1 MHMVLRRLFCVLLIF
16 ALTPFAFANVVE
28 SFDWLVRG
36 SQHKWLDTLQGEFG
50 TPNTEMPEGMAVV
63 AIELGGDRMQVLV
76 IGPVS
81 GNARKYADA
90 IDQWRQRIGL
100 KGDVLF
106 SQENDCAAATYSFQ
120 TNKLWATST
129 EIRVNLRA
137 LFQYLTPLEKSVSLT
152 LRVRQTSKIDGLPD
166 PNYTSTSGIRYWKFE
181 QSDTAP
187 TEVTARITA
196 GPNDGIFAMIWLGFM
211 PVVNWILAPLSWF
224 VSVRF
229 GSNIREKREAYR
241 KALMYGVFGSIVF
254 HAIWSMF
261 VLFNRTFDPIAQVWF
276 AERFS
281 AVAIPVVL
289 LGLPIGIFPLFL
301 LSKWEKKLFGPAED
315 EVVIDAPKVI
325 ESIDPEGEK
334 QRKKLKVWIK
344 VGFLIAAMPFYFMSS
359 WLPKGVPIREVGGLI
374 GVCLA
379 FILPDLITMVLDRKR
394 AKVVESNPK
403 IIELEARLQSR
414 GSEVNKLMNS
424 SAKFRIGTSAIM
436 GMGAYAGFSGVV
448 TVGANLM
455 ELLADEEL
463 DFILA
468 HEVAHIKLSHPRRRI
483 LIGAVPLLLTLP
495 VMIFL
500 SLTNNTRGVVVAMLF
515 TFPLM
520 LLSIPLMSRL
530 NKMQEFQCD
539 QLAITTLRN
548 KDAAKSALKKSTA
561 ASTMPGVHSID
572 SETHPSIQRRLKAID
587 EIVI

>member
-16 ALTPFAFANVVE
+16 ALTPFAFAKVTE

-36 SQHKWLDTLQGEFG
+36 PQHKWLDTLQGEFG

-76 IGPVS
+76 VGPVS

-106 SQENDCAAATYSFQ
+106 SQENDSAAATYSFQ

-137 LFQYLTPLEKSVSLT
+137 LFQYLTPLEKAVSLT

-181 QSDTAP
+181 QADTAP

-241 KALMYGVFGSIVF
+241 KALMYGVFGSIIF

-334 QRKKLKVWIK
+334 QHKKLKLWAS
-344 VGFLIAAMPFYFMSS
+344 VGCIVAAIPFYTMRS
-359 WLPKGVPIREVGGLI
+359 WLPKDVSFREYGSMIGIFVLI
-374 GVCLA
+374 M
-379 FILPDLITMVLDRKR
+379 LPRLIHSRLDQKR
-394 AKVVESNPK
+394 AKVVDASSK
-403 IIELEARLQSR
+403 VIELEARLQLR

-424 SAKFRIGTSAIM
+424 SAKFRIGTSADI
-436 GMGAYAGFSGVV
+436 GVGAFAGTGGVV
-448 TVGANLM
+448 TISANLV

-468 HEVAHIKLSHPRRRI
+468 HEVAHIQLSHPRNRI
-483 LIGAVPLLLTLP
+483 LFSFVPVVLTFPL
-495 VMIFL
+495 VIFL
-500 SLTNNTRGVVVAMLF
+500 FSTRNSRGVAVAMLV
-515 TFPLM
+515 TCLLM
-520 LLSIPLMSRL
+520 LLSLPLRSRL
-530 NKMQEFQCD
+530 NKKQEFQCD
-539 QLAITTLRN
+539 QLALAALRN

-587 EIVI
+587 EFAI